1 MYMYIYILLY
11 YIILYY
17 SILYY
22 IILYYITLQYIILY
36 VISYHLISHHIISY
50 HIILYYILLYYHI
63 IISYYIYIL
72 TIYIYIDYIY
82 ILWYIYIYI
91 YYQYHNPIV
100 NPYSIPICWS
110 LKHIKSLLKS
120 LVMVGFILSQSPRS
134 MALRSPCA
142 GLGLGRDRAWT
153 NGTRKKWWFY
163 RFWTT
168 INGDLLGKMVVSW
181 DLPLL

>member
-1 MYMYIYILLY
+1 MYIYIYIIKTYHIIIY
-11 YIILYY
+11 YIILYTI
-17 SILYY
+17 ILSYY
-22 IILYYITLQYIILY
+22 NIILY
-36 VISYHLISHHIISY
+36 
-50 HIILYYILLYYHI
+50 
-63 IISYYIYIL
+63 IYISWL
-72 TIYIYIDYIY
+72 YIYIYIDYIY
-82 ILWYIYIYI
+82 YDIYIYI